1 MAEIWRAG
9 GSNTGF
15 SRQAA
20 GAVEAEGWDG
30 QMFMDSQS
38 LSADPWV
45 QMGAWAAVT
54 ERLMLSP
61 GVTNPLTRNLAVT
74 AASAATVQTISGGRA
89 VLGLGRGDS
98 ALAYLGYA
106 PAPVARFGQAMELL
120 QTLLSGGSV
129 SFSDL
134 QEGEEAPSADS
145 LSLGDRPGATRL
157 KWLPEGLPKVPLDV
171 AATGP
176 KVIAM
181 AAPLAERIT
190 FSLGA
195 VPERIDWGLGLA
207 GKARAARGL
216 PVEGCS
222 YGAQVVVV
230 CHPDEDTALELA
242 ASFVQPLAR
251 FQVIQGS
258 PAGPLNE
265 GDGDSLA
272 AIRRS
277 YDMNRHSDLHGGS
290 RLVDQQPLSR
300 DFVRRF
306 AVAGPPQLCFD
317 RLSGLL
323 ERGLSRLVVVGPGFY
338 PEAWGEAR
346 HLFSREVL
354 PALKAIGI

>member
-9 GSNTGF
+9 GSSTGF
-15 SRQAA
+15 SPAA
-20 GAVEAEGWDG
+20 ARAVEAEGWDG

-54 ERLMLSP
+54 ERLKLSP

-74 AASAATVQTISGGRA
+74 ATCAATVQAISGGRA

-120 QTLLSGGSV
+120 QALLSGGSV
-129 SFSDL
+129 AFSDL
-134 QEGEEAPSADS
+134 QEGDEAPSS
-145 LSLGDRPGATRL
+145 ENLSLGDRPGATRL
-157 KWLPEGLPKVPLDV
+157 KWLPEGQPKVPLDI

-181 AAPLAERIT
+181 AAPLAERVT

-195 VPERIDWGLGLA
+195 VAERIDWGLGLA

-216 PVEGCS
+216 APDGCS

-230 CHPDEDTALELA
+230 CHPDEDTALDLA

-258 PAGPLNE
+258 PEGPLGQ
-265 GDGDSLA
+265 GDDDSLA

-290 RLVDQQPLSR
+290 RLVNEQPLSR

-306 AVAGPPQLCFD
+306 AVAGPPQVCFD
-317 RLSGLL
+317 RLAGLL
-323 ERGLSRLVVVGPGFY
+323 NQGLSRLVVVGPGFY
-338 PEAWGEAR
+338 PEVWGEAR
-346 HLFSREVL
+346 HLFAREVL
-354 PALKAIGI
+354 PALKGVDA